1 MAPSRYLPSSG
12 LGDFLT
18 ARTSSFF
25 VLATI
30 HICSS
35 KRVFSSKRPLQVLKL
50 EKGIVWDVVSIEK
63 ECEYLGDVQPEA
75 ASAL

>member
-1 MAPSRYLPSSG
+1 M
-12 LGDFLT
+12 
-18 ARTSSFF
+18 
-25 VLATI
+25 
-30 HICSS
+30 
-35 KRVFSSKRPLQVLKL
+35 LKL